1 MDSCLPLPLC
11 YHLHKHL
18 VHHINYSEPNTK
30 LNLWWPFTR
39 LIDNEILMFDWRGL
53 QGVLES
59 HWDLA
64 SLSEMETP
72 PWYFKW
78 CYKKSSG
85 HDPSSFSASISAPL
99 APTIT
104 HGIWSVKVRAKRFR
118 QLLDHPKFAL
128 TLPVIPILITLNDAH
143 HTSFQFPCA
152 AGFFTFTWAR
162 SYCCTACLFS
172 SYKDQ
177 P

>member
-11 YHLHKHL
+11 YHLQLYHKHL

-64 SLSEMETP
+64 SLSGMETP

-85 HDPSSFSASISAPL
+85 HDPSSFSASISVPL

-128 TLPVIPILITLNDAH
+128 TLPVIPILITLNDA
-143 HTSFQFPCA
+143 P
-152 AGFFTFTWAR
+152 
-162 SYCCTACLFS
+162 L
-172 SYKDQ
+172 
-177 P
+177 